1 MYVDNYE
8 FKDWMQKLLDKLDE
22 VGKDVKSLQT
32 NPEVMP
38 NDKLLDN
45 QDLCLLFKVSTRT
58 LQRLRSKKLLPF
70 MMISGKAYYRASDVR
85 EFIRNVRCGHAPKV
99 RGRTRKR
106 ISKSE
111 TSSRSCTRGS
121 SGMFFLLVN
130 MYLLF
135 CRYYPLFLIRCFKLF
150 GKRNN
155 LLVRL
160 YQFNSVLFQFVKQSK
175 CFLSAKLE

>member
-8 FKDWMQKLLDKLDE
+8 FKDWMQKLLDKLVE

-38 NDKLLDN
+38 GDKLSDN

-85 EFIRNVRCGHAPKV
+85 EFIKKRFDVG
-99 RGRTRKR
+99 TLRKFE
-106 ISKSE
+106 KE
-111 TSSRSCTRGS
+111 HGA
-121 SGMFFLLVN
+121 N
-130 MYLLF
+130 
-135 CRYYPLFLIRCFKLF
+135 K
-150 GKRNN
+150 
-155 LLVRL
+155 
-160 YQFNSVLFQFVKQSK
+160 
-175 CFLSAKLE
+175 